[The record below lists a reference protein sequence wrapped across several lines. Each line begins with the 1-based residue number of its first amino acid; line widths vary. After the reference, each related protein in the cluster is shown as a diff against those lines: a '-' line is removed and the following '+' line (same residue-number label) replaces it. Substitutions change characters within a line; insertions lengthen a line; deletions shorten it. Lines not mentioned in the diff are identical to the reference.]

1 MKNAT
6 FYRVLF
12 ALVAV
17 GLISAIALVV
27 YTILIYPDS
36 SLVAFISREWW

>member
-1 MKNAT
+1 MNEAV
-6 FYRVLF
+6 FRRILF

-17 GLISAIALVV
+17 GVIATLALVA
-27 YTILIYPDS
+27 YTIYIYPNS